1 MNPSLVRF
9 LITVGIACCTVLY
22 CTVLHCAVLCCMYCA
37 VLSCPVLCCPVPS
50 CAVLCCTVLCCAV
63 LCCGTLC
70 CAVLYCTVLCCAV
83 VYCAVLCCAVLYCTV
98 PGPVASDICVSAGV
112 EVLIH
117 LGSGAPGDGSVC
129 AALKQSGR
137 IHAWYLLRAFVS
149 PCAPRLLQLRLH
161 LRPRPGLLFTP
172 DLSP

>member
-1 MNPSLVRF
+1 MLYC
-9 LITVGIACCTVLY
+9 AVLY
-22 CTVLHCAVLCCMYCA
+22 CATLCCTLLYVLCCA
-37 VLSCPVLCCPVPS
+37 VLSCPVLSCAVLCCAVLYCAVVY

-63 LCCGTLC
+63 LW
-70 CAVLYCTVLCCAV
+70 YTVLC
-83 VYCAVLCCAVLYCTV
+83 CAVLCCAVLYCTV

-112 EVLIH
+112 EVLIR